1 MQLILYQ
8 KLPLYNIY
16 KINLFYSIYIYT
28 YISTLF
34 FINNLLGVL
43 KLYIQYIEN
52 NIVIFVIYFYI
63 YEYKFK
69 TNTIF
74 DV

>member
-1 MQLILYQ
+1 MQLVLYQ

-16 KINLFYSIYIYT
+16 NINLVYSIYIYT
-28 YISTLF
+28 YISTLI
-34 FINNLLGVL
+34 FINNLLSVL
-43 KLYIQYIEN
+43 KIYIQYIEN

-63 YEYKFK
+63 YKLK
-69 TNTIF
+69 IDTIF